1 MIVLVKQKENN
12 ISKCYVQFHCVCLKV
27 WSKEFWQTLLMQFN
41 MSLPQIAYLTS
52 CCSLSSLQQK
62 DQQTTTCVQALSD
75 PTYYPVQQSQ
85 VSGKQQKRKC
95 QQILKQDC
103 SGCCGTHDLT
113 TALSSA
119 HIKEESRYRCQRE
132 VYHML
137 ACYPHL
143 LPNELI
149 APFSKH
155 CALAIVSMRIL
166 HEKDPEQ

>member
-1 MIVLVKQKENN
+1 M
-12 ISKCYVQFHCVCLKV
+12 
-27 WSKEFWQTLLMQFN
+27 
-41 MSLPQIAYLTS
+41 
-52 CCSLSSLQQK
+52 
-62 DQQTTTCVQALSD
+62 QALSD

-103 SGCCGTHDLT
+103 SGCCGTHGLR

-166 HEKDPEQ
+166 HEKDPEQWTRSDPAWIWWHSSDRNCQMSSRSYWLKLMITSIQTENSSKQL